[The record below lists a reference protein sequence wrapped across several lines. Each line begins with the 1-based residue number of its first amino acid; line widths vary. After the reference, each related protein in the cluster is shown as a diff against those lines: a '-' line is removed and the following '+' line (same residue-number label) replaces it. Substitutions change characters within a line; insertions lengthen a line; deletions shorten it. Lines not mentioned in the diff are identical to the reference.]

1 MTKEEYMD
9 QMILAFRQKYEEIQW
24 ENRPIEENFQGETA
38 LKRVNF
44 FGQRFSLLLP
54 KELQEMDEEDKEIKY
69 PNKNRP
75 EIVLADR
82 YEDAT
87 LTFSLLQRSG
97 EYKKKEPV
105 QSLKEIKQEMRKQ
118 WKEQVFYD
126 SGQIYGK
133 GLEIAWIEYRGFCLN
148 GNLYSLL
155 FLLFLEEEMILGN
168 FHCSF
173 QNYDSWKPIILKLL
187 ETIQAG

>member
-105 QSLKEIKQEMRKQ
+105 QSLKEIKQKRN
-118 WKEQVFYD
+118 
-126 SGQIYGK
+126 S
-133 GLEIAWIEYRGFCLN
+133 R
-148 GNLYSLL
+148 
-155 FLLFLEEEMILGN
+155 
-168 FHCSF
+168 
-173 QNYDSWKPIILKLL
+173 
-187 ETIQAG
+187 